1 MSHKNNDRQG
11 RWRNIIVSFRVSPGE
26 DEMLE
31 RKVALSGKTKQDY
44 IIDTLLDKT
53 ITALPSPFVIFN
65 IRKELRRFIELYGS
79 DLSPYDED
87 LKQWMLKLIQYFDGK
102 EKAKANTDEEP
113 RQ

>member
-1 MSHKNNDRQG
+1 MSHKNNDRHG
-11 RWRNIIVSFRVSPGE
+11 RWRDKIVSFRVSPGE

-44 IIDTLLDKT
+44 IIDALLDKT

-87 LKQWMLKLIQYFDGK
+87 LKQWMLKLIQCFDGK

>member
-1 MSHKNNDRQG
+1 MTDREDGGIKLCLSVFLREKMKCWNG
-11 RWRNIIVSFRVSPGE
+11 RWHCP
-26 DEMLE
+26 
-31 RKVALSGKTKQDY
+31 QDY
-44 IIDTLLDKT
+44 IIDALLDKT
-53 ITALPSPFVIFN
+53 ITALPSPYVIFN

-87 LKQWMLKLIQYFDGK
+87 LKQWMLKLIQCFDGK

>member
-11 RWRNIIVSFRVSPGE
+11 RWRDKNVSFRVSPGE

-44 IIDTLLDKT
+44 IIDALLDKT
-53 ITALPSPFVIFN
+53 ITALPSPYVIFN

-87 LKQWMLKLIQYFDGK
+87 LKQWMLKSQNMYLCRKTLLHDW
-102 EKAKANTDEEP
+102 
-113 RQ
+113 